1 MGAGKVKYSGMSRL
15 QLYGRPWVV
24 FNANNKDH
32 RRWFADFNKNLS
44 WKDCPVRFVVNED
57 HGDLITQIQRS
68 LIQFY
73 VDKEFGTEDSPKN
86 RPKSVAEKQQN
97 RLTKTA
103 KKG

>member
-1 MGAGKVKYSGMSRL
+1 MSKL

-24 FNANNKDH
+24 FDANNKDH

-44 WKDCPVRFVVNED
+44 WSRCPVRFVVNED

-73 VDKEFGTEDSPKN
+73 VDKEFGTEENPRV
-86 RPKSVAEKQQN
+86 RPKPVVKKQQ
-97 RLTKTA
+97 KQ
-103 KKG
+103 